1 MQLDDLKHLHIC
13 LIARVTRHTGWLVFW
28 SLLGVVAAPFRSAL
42 LLLLLLLLPRAAA
55 TAAAGAFSLF
65 IFAPAKSAFT
75 LPLL

>member
-1 MQLDDLKHLHIC
+1 MQLDDLKHLHTC

-28 SLLGVVAAPFRSAL
+28 SLLGVAAAPFRSV

-55 TAAAGAFSLF
+55 AAAVGAFSLL

-75 LPLL
+75 LPFL